1 MLSYFAAWILE
12 AGQYPDLRRAVRP
25 STPLGK
31 AGEGRS
37 RQLRDGAE
45 LARQLQLDQE
55 NAKTIFVR
63 RAAFARLRGQ
73 QGRPFRATRQEDLR

>member
-12 AGQYPDLRRAVRP
+12 AGIYPVLLRAVRS
-25 STPLGK
+25 STLLGK

-45 LARQLQLDQE
+45 LARQLQPVQE
-55 NAKTIFVR
+55 NAKDFVR
-63 RAAFARLRGQ
+63 KAALAVFCVEP
-73 QGRPFRATRQEDLR
+73 GRPFGHRQEDLR